1 MSTPSTVGFRP
12 TDDDSRIIDS
22 LRHEGESNSDVLRR
36 GLRALEHVEWERQA
50 RADMARLANEG
61 EDLSQLPDEWEYT
74 EDGDI
79 RIIDTGIVLPA
90 RREAGR

>member
-1 MSTPSTVGFRP
+1 MGTPSTVGFRP

-22 LRHEGESNSDVLRR
+22 LRRDGESNSDVLRR
-36 GLRALEHVEWERQA
+36 GLRALERVEWEQQA
-50 RADMARLANEG
+50 RADMARLADEG

-79 RIIDTGIVLPA
+79 RMVDTGIVVPA